1 MPHAAQRQG
10 AERLVVGH
18 EGGVLLRQ
26 GVGVAAGHGHVHTP
40 ADHVL
45 LEVLQ
50 PGVHPCIAL
59 FLLAV
64 HVVQL
69 GKDHLK
75 GLRQRGDAGDLPA
88 ILAPQLLDPEVSV
101 DQQQR
106 LGGQIVRLQIP
117 HGVVGGDVADVGHPP
132 AAEPQVCVI
141 VMEIRHPLAG
151 AAAELA
157 DVVPRGG
164 AGHQRHVHRRAAPVQ
179 GAGGG
184 DGDMVDTG
192 DMLQRAV
199 GRDLQPQ
206 PHQLIDVLPLPLA
219 QEFRIG
225 RGAGAV
231 GQLLL
236 RKEIERPRRVVG
248 QQLPLG
254 GEQHLQHR
262 QQEHRAG
269 GVRLRAGLFRVQK
282 PPGVVVGIA
291 QPALLRRAA
300 AQGVQLLP
308 AQRQHI
314 GAAQPRPVEQRGKA
328 LHIALRLDAAE
339 QLVVTG
345 EAIGGGTVGQTPTQ
359 RQIHLADTF
368 FVHKKNLRRWGIVYT
383 NNRSKRRAVS
393 IFPHGF
399 SAGLSLNLIQLLIV
413 RSQFV
418 HEWTVPV
425 MV

>member
-1 MPHAAQRQG
+1 MWPMS
-10 AERLVVGH
+10 
-18 EGGVLLRQ
+18 
-26 GVGVAAGHGHVHTP
+26 
-40 ADHVL
+40 
-45 LEVLQ
+45 
-50 PGVHPCIAL
+50 
-59 FLLAV
+59 
-64 HVVQL
+64 
-69 GKDHLK
+69 
-75 GLRQRGDAGDLPA
+75 
-88 ILAPQLLDPEVSV
+88 VS
-101 DQQQR
+101 
-106 LGGQIVRLQIP
+106 
-117 HGVVGGDVADVGHPP
+117 PP
-132 AAEPQVCVI
+132 AAEPQVRIVI
-141 VMEIRHPLAG
+141 VKVRHPLTG

-164 AGHQRHVHRRAAPVQ
+164 AGHQRHIHRRTAPVQ

-184 DGDMVDTG
+184 DGDMVDAG

-236 RKEIERPRRVVG
+236 REKIERPRRVVG

-300 AQGVQLLP
+300 AQGVQFLP

-314 GAAQPRPVEQRGKA
+314 GAAQPRPGEQRGKA

-345 EAIGGGTVGQTPTQ
+345 EAVGGGTVGQTPPQ

-368 FVHKKNLRRWGIVYT
+368 LIHRQKPPAVG
-383 NNRSKRRAVS
+383 NR
-393 IFPHGF
+393 
-399 SAGLSLNLIQLLIV
+399 LY
-413 RSQFV
+413 
-418 HEWTVPV
+418 
-425 MV
+425 